1 MIIQDEIKLA
11 RAKKRVKT
19 IKGFYT
25 HLAVYIVINILIT
38 VVKASFLGAENDGNY
53 IFWYFFAGPLFWGI
67 GLLAHGLFV
76 FARSIDF
83 LKKWEDRKMKEL
95 IERDS
100 NNINY

>member
-1 MIIQDEIKLA
+1 MIIQDDIKLA
-11 RAKKRVKT
+11 QAKKRVKT

-25 HLAVYIVINILIT
+25 HLAVYIFINILIT
-38 VVKASFLGAENDGNY
+38 VVKASFLGTVNDGNY

-83 LKKWEDRKMKEL
+83 LKKWEDRKMKEFL
-95 IERDS
+95 EKGSTNIE
-100 NNINY
+100 Y